1 MDAAH
6 GGDAGE
12 ADAAPISHRRGT
24 PLYLATPCR
33 GISSSPSG
41 CVCHYSKSLST
52 AAARVAKI
60 ELGAGR
66 DPPSSLLAPPQR
78 QHSLGCPAG
87 HRAWLVKAAVNEITS
102 TSPAR

>member
-24 PLYLATPCR
+24 PLYLATSCP

-66 DPPSSLLAPPQR
+66 DPPSSLLAPPSISTAR
-78 QHSLGCPAG
+78 GVPLGTERG
-87 HRAWLVKAAVNEITS
+87 W
-102 TSPAR
+102 